1 LQVPNLLPRKN
12 NLAGL
17 VASLD
22 YLAELGSDY
31 RERFSSQFPSMSGQ
45 RLDLHAAMAAVSVY
59 EHGLIK
65 HLLAGLEA
73 ISGIHIYG
81 LTKEEDLSQRVPTVM
96 LTVEGHTP
104 RELAEALAQR
114 GIFSWDG
121 NYYALNLMERLD
133 LEKSGGALRI
143 GLAHYNTI
151 AEVDRLLAALREIH
165 PG

>member
-1 LQVPNLLPRKN
+1 
-12 NLAGL
+12 L
-17 VASLD
+17 V
-22 YLAELGSDY
+22 
-31 RERFSSQFPSMSGQ
+31 R
-45 RLDLHAAMAAVSVY
+45 
-59 EHGLIK
+59 

-81 LTKEEDLSQRVPTVM
+81 LTVDSDLSRRVPTVM
-96 LTVEGHTP
+96 LTVEGRTP

-114 GIFSWDG
+114 GIFCWDG

-151 AEVDRLLAALREIH
+151 AEVDRLLAALQEIH